1 MGELHGDISTI
12 SKNQIKAIEAL
23 YDYRMDFNQFASKE
37 LLREMARLSHEI
49 DKEIAV
55 YINRRGIVNSVSVG
69 TEKTAPCRNRTEE
82 ALPRQTGFAAFTPIE
97 RLLPVIANRLK
108 LPSHHEL

>member
-69 TEKTAPCRNRTEE
+69 TEKTAPLPKPTAEE
-82 ALPRQTGFAAFTPIE
+82 PYRDKRIRAFTPI
-97 RLLPVIANRLK
+97 RTA
-108 LPSHHEL
+108 PSGHRKST